1 MLSKEVDQD
10 ISNSQE
16 PFFVWVCFVLFC
28 FAHERVLIFFWE
40 GGGGGGVVIIL
51 GQILEHSICFMYHF
65 NYLNVFHV

>member
-40 GGGGGGVVIIL
+40 GGGDNTGANFGAFDL
-51 GQILEHSICFMYHF
+51 L
-65 NYLNVFHV
+65 HVSF

>member
-40 GGGGGGVVIIL
+40 GGGGGGVCDNTGANFGAFDL
-51 GQILEHSICFMYHF
+51 L
-65 NYLNVFHV
+65 HVSF

>member
-40 GGGGGGVVIIL
+40 GGVCVCDNTGANFGAFDL
-51 GQILEHSICFMYHF
+51 L
-65 NYLNVFHV
+65 HVSF

>member
-40 GGGGGGVVIIL
+40 GGGVCVCDNTGANFGAFDL
-51 GQILEHSICFMYHF
+51 L
-65 NYLNVFHV
+65 HVSF